1 MISTSYDDYILLTL
15 LYFFHPVH
23 LSLIQSCAIIESCA
37 PIKSCLLIKFYEK
50 SSPVRLLDPVG
61 LLIFDKFFPLCAY

>member
-1 MISTSYDDYILLTL
+1 MTSTSYDDYILLTL

-23 LSLIQSCAIIESCA
+23 LSLIQSCAIIKSCA

-50 SSPVRLLDPVG
+50 FSPVRLLDPVG
-61 LLIFDKFFPLCAY
+61 LLIFDKFLPLCAY